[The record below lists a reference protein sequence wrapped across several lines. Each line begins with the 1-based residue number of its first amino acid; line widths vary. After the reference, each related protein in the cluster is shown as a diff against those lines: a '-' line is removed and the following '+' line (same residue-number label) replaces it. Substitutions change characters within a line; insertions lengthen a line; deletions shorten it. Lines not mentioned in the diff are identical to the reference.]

1 MFKKIISITI
11 FSILTQR
18 YGLEQGEAIAAM
30 LTKIAEFYE
39 PAGNDEEN
47 VYNIEINEDMSPD
60 DVIKKVMD
68 IV

>member
-1 MFKKIISITI
+1 MEIIPTSRLI
-11 FSILTQR
+11 QR
-18 YGLEQGEAIAAM
+18 YGPEQGEVIATM

-47 VYNIEINEDMSPD
+47 AYNIEINEDMSPD
-60 DVIKKVMD
+60 DIIKKVMN

>member
-1 MFKKIISITI
+1 
-11 FSILTQR
+11 
-18 YGLEQGEAIAAM
+18 M